1 MEETQL
7 TSLIRRKYDILHD
20 AGVIAISPADLATD
34 VFNDI
39 DPKKTSPML
48 VQMAAVLE
56 LRQLAR
62 GVCRQRHI
70 DSERDA
76 EQGNLF
82 DFQLQPRYPA
92 LRTVDGESEEVYV
105 LREHLTFSERMRN
118 IERLR
123 REAEAKMVHADALQ
137 AETDLL
143 IRSAKLSDRETAG
156 RRNGSE

>member
-82 DFQLQPRYPA
+82 DFPVATALSGLANGRRRKRGGLCVERA
-92 LRTVDGESEEVYV
+92 FDLLRT
-105 LREHLTFSERMRN
+105 H
-118 IERLR
+118 
-123 REAEAKMVHADALQ
+123 AEY
-137 AETDLL
+137 
-143 IRSAKLSDRETAG
+143 
-156 RRNGSE
+156 

>member
-20 AGVIAISPADLATD
+20 AGVIAISPADLAID

-82 DFQLQPRYPA
+82 DFQLQPRYSRIA
-92 LRTVDGESEEVYV
+92 NGRRRKRGGLCVERAFDLLRT
-105 LREHLTFSERMRN
+105 H
-118 IERLR
+118 
-123 REAEAKMVHADALQ
+123 AEYCA
-137 AETDLL
+137 
-143 IRSAKLSDRETAG
+143 SSP
-156 RRNGSE
+156 